1 MSGYIVR
8 QLPSTRGRQ
17 QAFLDNLK
25 QNHITIILW
34 GTSRLLP
41 ANIQTI
47 DETSLQHVDPTKLN
61 IYRSIVKK
69 LHEEQKTICVNMISM
84 HRVCFVSNSY
94 QNAVNQARE
103 LLGSQ
108 AALDDFRLL
117 GPTGFYHTILNLK
130 NVRWEVLLLADVHQ
144 DAKDVPQLLENNRN
158 VGTAKSITTFV
169 HDKLNSNIC
178 LDLFMEQRKNKP
190 QECSRSSTG
199 YLSLTK
205 CAMQEQCETLY
216 VNDDLPDH
224 AFSCVNTDSRVRVHA
239 LDFRTIDGIESYI
252 TRVQATPPSQLPMD
266 LVLLWRSFANIVV
279 LGSIQPDHVLWYTCS
294 DTVCLT
300 DYYSSLL
307 QDLHRS
313 FIASIFYEENNTVDF
328 ETRLGDC
335 LIAFYQ
341 TVTPSNAKDLLSNII
356 LSIDA
361 RLFDLSYVFNMF
373 RTDNYSTSPS
383 CDSIQRNVLLY
394 AGYQH
399 IQFIQRLIKCVFEEN
414 RQAEDT
420 DLIHDPTFVISKAD
434 TKDGLGS
441 GFVVTMISEPF
452 LHR

>member
-25 QNHITIILW
+25 HNQITIILW

-41 ANIQTI
+41 VNIQII
-47 DETSLQHVDPTKLN
+47 DETSLQHVDPAKLN
-61 IYRSIVKK
+61 IYRSIGKS
-69 LHEEQKTICVNMISM
+69 LNTEQKTICVKMVSM

-94 QNAVNQARE
+94 QNAVKQAGE
-103 LLGSQ
+103 LLGPQ

-117 GPTGFYHTILNLK
+117 GPTGFYHTILYAN
-130 NVRWEVLLLADVHQ
+130 NFRWEVLLLADVHQ
-144 DAKDVPQLLENNRN
+144 DAKDVPQILENNRN
-158 VGTAKSITTFV
+158 VGTAKSITTFL

-190 QECSRSSTG
+190 QECSRKPTG
-199 YLSLTK
+199 YLSITK
-205 CAMQEQCETLY
+205 CALHKTLY

-224 AFSCVNTDSRVRVHA
+224 SFSCVNTDSRVRVHA
-239 LDFRTIDGIESYI
+239 LDFRTIDGIESYV
-252 TRVQATPPSQLPMD
+252 TRIQANPPAQLPMD
-266 LVLLWRSFANIVV
+266 LVLLWRSFANMVV
-279 LGSIQPDHVLWYTCS
+279 LGSIQPHHELWYTCS

-313 FIASIFYEENNTVDF
+313 FTASIFYEENNTLGF
-328 ETRLGDC
+328 ETHLGDC

-341 TVTPSNAKDLLSNII
+341 TVTSSNAEDLFSNII

-361 RLFDLSYVFNMF
+361 RLFDLSYMFNMF
-373 RTDNYSTSPS
+373 RTDNYNTGPS

-399 IQFIQRLIKCVFEEN
+399 IQFVQRLIQCVFEEN
-414 RQAEDT
+414 RQTEDT
-420 DLIHDPTFVISKAD
+420 DLIQEPTFVLSKAA

-452 LHR
+452 LNRRP